1 MQHVRLGVFVATA
14 ALVTAAAVAA
24 SGQIELAVIT
34 GTVVDEA
41 GEPLEGVTVR
51 IRDVERGRETV
62 IVSGG
67 NGRFYRRGLRA
78 VEYDIA
84 VELDGYQ
91 PVYDKVRLNAGTD
104 RRLSFT
110 LARSAP
116 DGAAEFSQG
125 VEAFNRNDY
134 QAAAEA
140 FEATV
145 EKAPDLPEARVN
157 LALAYRRLSRVA
169 DAVTQLE
176 KAASLAPD
184 QASVLFQLG
193 GTYVEMNDL
202 DKAAAALE
210 KGLAA
215 QPDLTDALAYE
226 ATATLGA
233 VYFAQ
238 GRNDAAVARFER
250 ALAERPEATT
260 AKLGLGKALFSRGDH
275 ARALVLF
282 REVITMAPDTP
293 EAAETEAFIEAL
305 EKTTQGG
312 RLSVGIVR
320 ASYDSCNNAKRTG
333 ARSIF

>member
-1 MQHVRLGVFVATA
+1 M
-14 ALVTAAAVAA
+14 
-24 SGQIELAVIT
+24 
-34 GTVVDEA
+34 
-41 GEPLEGVTVR
+41 
-51 IRDVERGRETV
+51 
-62 IVSGG
+62 
-67 NGRFYRRGLRA
+67 
-78 VEYDIA
+78 
-84 VELDGYQ
+84 
-91 PVYDKVRLNAGTD
+91 
-104 RRLSFT
+104 
-110 LARSAP
+110 
-116 DGAAEFSQG
+116 
-125 VEAFNRNDY
+125 
-134 QAAAEA
+134 
-140 FEATV
+140 
-145 EKAPDLPEARVN
+145 
-157 LALAYRRLSRVA
+157 
-169 DAVTQLE
+169 
-176 KAASLAPD
+176 
-184 QASVLFQLG
+184 LFQLG
-193 GTYVEMNDL
+193 GAYVEMNEL

-226 ATATLGA
+226 AIATLGA

-238 GRNDAAVARFER
+238 GRNDAAIARFER

-275 ARALVLF
+275 ARAFVLF